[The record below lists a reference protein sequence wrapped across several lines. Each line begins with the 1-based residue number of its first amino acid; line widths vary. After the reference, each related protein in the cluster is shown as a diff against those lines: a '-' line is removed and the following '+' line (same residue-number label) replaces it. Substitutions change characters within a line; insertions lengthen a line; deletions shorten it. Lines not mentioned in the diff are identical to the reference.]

1 MTTPHTPHVKK
12 IALLGFD
19 REGKSVFRFLANDP
33 EFRDAEIWILDK
45 KEDIEIPSGDEL
57 SNGSANA
64 NSPITIH
71 SQLGERC
78 LDNLDRFDII
88 FRTAGARYHMP
99 ELQTA
104 IAHGVTVSS
113 ATKLFFERCP
123 GTIIGVTG
131 TKGKGTTS
139 TLTYEMLQRGGK
151 KVFLAGNIGKPAV
164 DILPEMDR
172 DSWAVLELSSF
183 QLIDLETSPH
193 IGVALMVTSEHLDW
207 HADVEEYTAAKSNV
221 VRFQSPDD
229 FAVLAEDYP
238 QTAAYA
244 ALTEGNVFTFS
255 RYHSVKKGA
264 WVENGAFWFTG
275 DPNREKA
282 NDDDALI
289 RMGGKEKICPTS
301 TLHIPGEHNWENVC
315 AAITAAKLAGI
326 ANDDIARAIDGFR
339 GLEHRLEFVAETGGG
354 VRWYDDSY
362 STMPDAA
369 EVALAAFDEPKILIL
384 GGSSKGADFTSLAHA
399 IHNTKSVKAIIGI
412 GVEWQRIKETI
423 MAAAAATNND
433 TANNIKNPNIPLLIE
448 GCTNMEEIIR
458 AARGAAVPGDVVIL
472 SPACAS
478 FGMFKNY
485 TERGDQFKEE
495 VRKLA

>member
-1 MTTPHTPHVKK
+1 MTNPRIKK

-19 REGKSVFRFLANDP
+19 REGKSVLRFLKDDP

-45 KEDIEIPSGDEL
+45 KKDVEIPS
-57 SNGSANA
+57 SAEA
-64 NSPITIH
+64 GVTVH
-71 SQLGERC
+71 ARLGEHY
-78 LDNLDRFDII
+78 LDDLDAFDVI

-104 IAHGVTVSS
+104 ITHGVTVSS

-123 GTIIGVTG
+123 GTIIGITG

-139 TLTYEMLQRGGK
+139 TLIYEILKRGGK
-151 KVFLAGNIGKPAV
+151 KAFLAGNIGKPTV

-207 HADVEEYTAAKSNV
+207 HADVAEYVAAKSNI
-221 VRFQSPDD
+221 VRHQSFDD

-238 QTAAYA
+238 QSAAYA

-255 RYHSVKKGA
+255 RHHSVKKGA
-264 WVENGAFWFTG
+264 WTEGDAFWFAG
-275 DPNREKA
+275 DPN
-282 NDDDALI
+282 D
-289 RMGGKEKICPTS
+289 GGTIKKEKVCPVS
-301 TLHIPGEHNWENVC
+301 ALHIPGEHNWENAC
-315 AAITAAKLAGI
+315 AAIAAAKLAGI
-326 ANDDIARAIDGFR
+326 ANDDIAQAIDEFR
-339 GLEHRLEFVAETGGG
+339 GLEHRLELVGETNGG

-369 EVALAAFDEPKILIL
+369 EVALAAFDEPKIMIL
-384 GGSSKGADFTSLAHA
+384 GGSPKGADFTALARA
-399 IHNTKSVKAIIGI
+399 IRGSKSVKAIIGI
-412 GVEWQRIKETI
+412 GEEWPRIKAAI
-423 MAAAAATNND
+423 MAVSD
-433 TANNIKNPNIPLLIE
+433 TPSSPSFLLLE
-448 GCTNMEEIIR
+448 GCMNMEEIVR
-458 AARGAAVPGDVVIL
+458 AARGAAKPGDVVIL

-485 TERGDQFKEE
+485 TERGNQFKEE
-495 VRKLA
+495 ARKLQ

>member
-1 MTTPHTPHVKK
+1 MATPHVKK

-19 REGKSVFRFLANDP
+19 REGRSVLRFLANDP
-33 EFRDAEIWILDK
+33 EFRNAEIWILDK
-45 KEDIEIPSGDEL
+45 KEDVAI
-57 SNGSANA
+57 
-64 NSPITIH
+64 SPRDDSSDGKTNTNTHSTIH
-71 SQLGERC
+71 FQLGAHY
-78 LDNLDRFDII
+78 LDNLNTFDVI

-99 ELQTA
+99 ELQAA

-139 TLTYEMLQRGGK
+139 TLIYEMLKRGGR
-151 KVFLAGNIGKPAV
+151 KVFIAGNIGKPAV

-172 DSWAVLELSSF
+172 NSWAVLELSSF

-193 IGVALMVTSEHLDW
+193 IGVALMVTQEHLDW
-207 HADVEEYTAAKSNV
+207 HADITEYVAAKSNI
-221 VRFQSPDD
+221 VRHQSPDD

-238 QTAAYA
+238 QSVAYA
-244 ALTEGNVFTFS
+244 PLTEGNVFTFS
-255 RYHSVKKGA
+255 RHHSVKKGA
-264 WVENGAFWFTG
+264 WAENGAFWFAG
-275 DPNREKA
+275 DPNGE
-282 NDDDALI
+282 NGNNTSI
-289 RMGGKEKICPTS
+289 GMGVKEKICPTS
-301 TLHIPGEHNWENVC
+301 TLHIPGEHNWENAC

-326 ANDDIARAIDGFR
+326 TNEDIARAIDEFR
-339 GLEHRLEFVAETGGG
+339 GLEHRLEFVAETDGG

-369 EVALAAFDEPKILIL
+369 EVALAAFDEPKIMIL
-384 GGSSKGADFTSLAHA
+384 GGSSKGADFSSLARA
-399 IHNTKSVKAIIGI
+399 IHVSKSVKAIIGI
-412 GVEWQRIKETI
+412 GVEWQRIKEAI
-423 MAAAAATNND
+423 MGATAAANNGA
-433 TANNIKNPNIPLLIE
+433 ANNTPNTNTPLLIE

-458 AARGAAVPGDVVIL
+458 AAHEHAAPGDVVIL
-472 SPACAS
+472 SPGCAS

-495 VRKLA
+495 VRRLV